1 MQPASLVQATSPHT
15 PFPALL
21 ALAEDHPAAVAT
33 NPSLS
38 QQPHRLAKAELFAAV
53 ALASCPEAPEVVL
66 RQLALDPR
74 SSVRATVAQNPSL
87 TPSLVGLL
95 AFDDEDEV
103 RATALQHRHGAGL
116 AGMLSEL
123 AGVSRAGVRGWFSQP
138 RDWSVQN
145 PTTHPAL
152 LRHWGR
158 EGGVTLARVL
168 ANPGCP
174 EALARE
180 LLEGWCAGRSGV
192 LALAQKEGLLQ
203 TCGTTSW
210 SDPVLARRMLR
221 HLPPEPSLLVGLFSR
236 SLKIRK
242 GVYTGSPEGQILALV
257 DVAFSHPAL
266 SPAVLRLMSTHALA
280 LVRIEALRHP
290 LFPAKLIPRMLGDR
304 CYSVRR
310 VAWFHKQL
318 PEPWRER
325 LRRLGFEPGLRE
337 QPAKPGAPDAG
348 DLAALA
354 RCGPWLSALARAHGA
369 PCREPAERLRP
380 AA

>member
-1 MQPASLVQATSPHT
+1 MQLASLAQASSPRT

-38 QQPHRLAKAELFAAV
+38 QQPHRLAQAELFAAV

-103 RATALQHRHGAGL
+103 RSTALQHRHAAGL
-116 AGMLSEL
+116 GEVFAEL
-123 AGVSRAGVRGWFSQP
+123 AGASRAMVRGWFSQQ
-138 RDWSVQN
+138 RDVSVQS
-145 PTTHPAL
+145 PYLHPAL
-152 LRHWGR
+152 LRYWGR
-158 EGGVTLARVL
+158 DGGATLARVL

-192 LALAQKEGLLQ
+192 LALAKKEGLLQ
-203 TCGTTSW
+203 GGGAISW

-221 HLPPEPSLLVGLFSR
+221 HLPPEPSLLEGLFSR
-236 SLKIRK
+236 GLKIRK

-257 DVAFSHPAL
+257 DIAFSHPAL

-310 VAWFHKQL
+310 VAWFHERL
-318 PEPWRER
+318 PGRWRER
-325 LRRLGFEPGLRE
+325 LLRLGFEPGLRE
-337 QPAKPGAPDAG
+337 RPAKLDAPDAG

-369 PCREPAERLRP
+369 PCREPAERLLP